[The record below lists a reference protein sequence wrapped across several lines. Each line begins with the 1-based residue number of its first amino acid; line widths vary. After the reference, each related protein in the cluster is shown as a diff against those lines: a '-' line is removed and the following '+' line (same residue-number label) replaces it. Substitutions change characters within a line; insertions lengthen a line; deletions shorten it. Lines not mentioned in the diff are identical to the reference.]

1 MKNDENKVARGV
13 YAAVL
18 TPFSDRL
25 EPDTLKFVEHCRW
38 LLENGCDGLAPFGTT
53 GEGASLSAGQKI
65 ELLKAAK
72 DAGLPM
78 DRMIVGAGSCALEDA
93 VAVGRAATLYGCEGV
108 LFLPPFYFKNPSD
121 DGLFNYFSE
130 LIGRVADE
138 RFRIYLYHFPK
149 MSAVP
154 ISAHLIERLLAAFPS
169 TVVGLKDSSGD
180 WSNTEMM
187 LNKFPGFGVFSGSEE
202 FLLDNLNAGGAGCI
216 SATTN
221 VTAPLAQKVFQAW
234 KASSGEIESLQNPLS
249 ETRLMLQAL
258 PMVPM
263 LKALKALAVRDD
275 NWLHISPPLD
285 RLTYDMR
292 QALDR
297 MIPRLETL
305 VAAAS
310 GLYGRVKKTD
320 S

>member
-25 EPDTLKFVEHCRW
+25 KPDILKFVEHCRW

-53 GEGASLSAGQKI
+53 GEGASLTAGQKI
-65 ELLKAAK
+65 ELLKAAN

-78 DRMIVGAGSCALEDA
+78 DRMIIGAGSCALEDA

-169 TVVGLKDSSGD
+169 TVLVLK
-180 WSNTEMM
+180 
-187 LNKFPGFGVFSGSEE
+187 
-202 FLLDNLNAGGAGCI
+202 
-216 SATTN
+216 
-221 VTAPLAQKVFQAW
+221 TA
-234 KASSGEIESLQNPLS
+234 
-249 ETRLMLQAL
+249 
-258 PMVPM
+258 
-263 LKALKALAVRDD
+263 
-275 NWLHISPPLD
+275 
-285 RLTYDMR
+285 
-292 QALDR
+292 
-297 MIPRLETL
+297 LET
-305 VAAAS
+305 
-310 GLYGRVKKTD
+310 GRILK
-320 S
+320 

>member
-108 LFLPPFYFKNPSD
+108 LFLPPFLDKPDVRDFI
-121 DGLFNYFSE
+121 GLPFQRPDLSTSVRPLVPGVFGLNFFSAIFNYIPAF
-130 LIGRVADE
+130 
-138 RFRIYLYHFPK
+138 
-149 MSAVP
+149 
-154 ISAHLIERLLAAFPS
+154 ISIDWPS
-169 TVVGLKDSSGD
+169 S
-180 WSNTEMM
+180 
-187 LNKFPGFGVFSGSEE
+187 
-202 FLLDNLNAGGAGCI
+202 
-216 SATTN
+216 N
-221 VTAPLAQKVFQAW
+221 VTNAFL
-234 KASSGEIESLQNPLS
+234 
-249 ETRLMLQAL
+249 
-258 PMVPM
+258 
-263 LKALKALAVRDD
+263 
-275 NWLHISPPLD
+275 
-285 RLTYDMR
+285 
-292 QALDR
+292 
-297 MIPRLETL
+297 
-305 VAAAS
+305 
-310 GLYGRVKKTD
+310 
-320 S
+320 